1 MNPWP
6 FDPAEERY
14 ISLATYRRNGK
25 EVRTPVWIAKSK
37 DCYYVFSE
45 GKAGKVKR
53 IRANGKARIAAC
65 TSRGD
70 IRSDWLESKA
80 RIVAEAG
87 IIERAYV
94 ALREKYGWQMKI
106 LDVFSKLIGHY
117 DKRAIIE
124 LRIANMD
131 K

>member
-1 MNPWP
+1 MNQLP

-14 ISLATYRRNGK
+14 VSLATFRRNGK
-25 EVRTPVWIAKSK
+25 EVRTPVWIAKSE

-53 IRANGKARIAAC
+53 IRANGKTRLAAC
-65 TSRGD
+65 TFRGD
-70 IRSDWLESKA
+70 IRSNWLESKA
-80 RIVAEAG
+80 RIVAEAE

-94 ALREKYGWQMKI
+94 ALRTKYGWQMKI
-106 LDVFSKLIGHY
+106 GDVFSKLIGNY

-124 LRIANMD
+124 LRIAQ
-131 K
+131 

>member
-1 MNPWP
+1 MNQLP

-14 ISLATYRRNGK
+14 VSLETYRRSGK
-25 EVRTPVWIAKSK
+25 EVRTPVWIAKAE

-53 IRANGKARIAAC
+53 IRANGKARFAAC

-80 RIVAEAG
+80 RIVAEAE

-94 ALREKYGWQMKI
+94 ALREKYGWQMKFG
-106 LDVFSKLIGHY
+106 DVFSKLIGHY

-124 LRIANMD
+124 LRIAQAG
-131 K
+131 

>member
-14 ISLATYRRNGK
+14 VSLATYRRNGK
-25 EVRTPVWIAKSK
+25 EVCTPVWIAKAE

-53 IRANGKARIAAC
+53 IRVSNKSRIAAC

-70 IRSDWLESKA
+70 IRSDWLKSKA
-80 RIVAEAG
+80 RIVTEAE

-94 ALREKYGWQMKI
+94 ALREKYGWQMKS
-106 LDVFSKLIGHY
+106 LDVISKLSGRY
-117 DKRAIIE
+117 DKRVIIE
-124 LRIANMD
+124 LRTAQD
-131 K
+131 G